1 MIENKYSRQLD
12 EIAASQEGQQLKSL
26 LSSTSQD
33 TIDAAGEALCSGDMD
48 RTKELLTPLLARDDV
63 RELLKK
69 LSGSLHG

>member
-1 MIENKYSRQLD
+1 MIENKYSHQLG
-12 EIAASQEGQQLKSL
+12 EIAASEEGQQLRSL
-26 LSSTSQD
+26 LSDTSQD
-33 TIDAAGEALCSGDMD
+33 TIDAAGEALRSGDME